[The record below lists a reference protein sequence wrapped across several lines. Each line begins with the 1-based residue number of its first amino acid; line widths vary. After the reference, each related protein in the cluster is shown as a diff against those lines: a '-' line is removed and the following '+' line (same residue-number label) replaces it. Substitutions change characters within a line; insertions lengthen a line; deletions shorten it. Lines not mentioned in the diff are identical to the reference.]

1 MQRQWN
7 VIIYSSDLCLIFHVW
22 DVELFNRKAKIRQM
36 HINMYVFV
44 QIIGKSFER
53 LLKDSQK
60 TNLLSFVTEGITAL
74 SETVI
79 QGFPFIHFS

>member
-1 MQRQWN
+1 
-7 VIIYSSDLCLIFHVW
+7 
-22 DVELFNRKAKIRQM
+22 M